1 MKSFEKLDKMYND
14 TQALMREY
22 VYSIFREMGGVT
34 LKEPAP
40 ITVRSERNG
49 YKPIIEYIEEVK
61 VLSGVYQEFG
71 FVADNGY
78 EYYPEDIRTEELWEL
93 VRAIKEQL

>member
-1 MKSFEKLDKMYND
+1 MKAFEKLDKMYND
-14 TQALMREY
+14 TQVLMREY
-22 VYSIFREMGGVT
+22 AYSIFREMGGVT
-34 LKEPAP
+34 LNEPAP

-61 VLSGVYQEFG
+61 VLRDYPNYE

-78 EYYPEDIRTEELWEL
+78 EYYPEDIRPEELWEL
-93 VRAIKEQL
+93 LRAIKEQL